1 MGFDM
6 ESKAKMKIAL
16 MHHILSPFYAF
27 SENHFISIMAE
38 HGVTSLS
45 DAREKLQSGVL
56 SYENYTL
63 LTNLH
68 KQLVAEDD
76 DKERTVSHY
85 LNQVL
90 NYNGLKGPSFE
101 SILKTLLL
109 PDLHKVIENWLKT
122 PSGYVLEVN
131 QERKTNVDNYYN
143 FFIRDLEP
151 AIKTLCMKSKVLTH

>member
-1 MGFDM
+1 M
-6 ESKAKMKIAL
+6 
-16 MHHILSPFYAF
+16 
-27 SENHFISIMAE
+27 
-38 HGVTSLS
+38 
-45 DAREKLQSGVL
+45 
-56 SYENYTL
+56 
-63 LTNLH
+63 
-68 KQLVAEDD
+68 AEDD

-109 PDLHKVIENWLKT
+109 PDLYKVITEFVSK